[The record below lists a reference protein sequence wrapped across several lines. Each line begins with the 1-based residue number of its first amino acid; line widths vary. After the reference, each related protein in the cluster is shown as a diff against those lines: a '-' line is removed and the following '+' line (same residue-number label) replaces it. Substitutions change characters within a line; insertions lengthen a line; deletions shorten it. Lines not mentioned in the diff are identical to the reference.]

1 MRSKVVQYY
10 CTEGVGCSCAYINE
24 SLLTVLN
31 VNMATEAN
39 TIYVSV
45 FKIKKRER

>member
-1 MRSKVVQYY
+1 MRSKVVQYTDFRVDISMNIIAH
-10 CTEGVGCSCAYINE
+10 CFECQQ
-24 SLLTVLN
+24 
-31 VNMATEAN
+31 ATEAN